1 MTLQELR
8 KQLKEEFLINEIES
22 PEADSGLLLMHALH
36 LSKTELLL
44 QNHTLADEDVAAVLQ
59 LASRRIKGEP
69 VRYIL
74 GVCPFMDLEFAVNPA
89 TLIPR
94 PETELLVEAVSE
106 RISGNSP
113 LSLWDIGCGSGC
125 IGITLA
131 HRHPNL
137 SVTELDISQ
146 RALDTAQTTAERY
159 ELSARIDFIKH
170 DILTGM
176 PNLSPPD
183 IIVSNPPYIPTKDLA
198 GLQKEVHL
206 FEPQTALDGG
216 EDGLMF
222 YRSIIANAPLPPGG
236 LLAFEIGYDQGESVP
251 RLMEE
256 SGYKD
261 VTLLH
266 DLAGHPRV
274 VFGFHE

>member
-8 KQLKEEFLINEIES
+8 KQLKEEFLLHEIES
-22 PEADSGLLLMHALH
+22 PEADSGLLLMHVLH

-44 QNHTLADEDVAAVLQ
+44 QNRPLAEQEVADVLQ
-59 LASRRIKGEP
+59 LANRRIKGEP
-69 VRYIL
+69 IRYIL
-74 GVCPFMDLEFAVNPA
+74 GFCPFMDLEFAVNAA

-94 PETELLVEAVSE
+94 PETELLVETVSKQ
-106 RISGNSP
+106 ILKDSP

-137 SVTELDISQ
+137 SVTELDISKK
-146 RALDTAQTTAERY
+146 ALDTARTTAERY
-159 ELSARIDFIKH
+159 GLSDRIGFIKH
-170 DILTGM
+170 DILKGM
-176 PNLSPPD
+176 PDLSPPD

-198 GLQKEVHL
+198 GLQKEVRL
-206 FEPQTALDGG
+206 FEPYSALDGG
-216 EDGLMF
+216 EDGLIF
-222 YRSIIANAPLPPGG
+222 YRSIIANAPLSQGG

-256 SGYKD
+256 SGYRD

-266 DLAGHPRV
+266 DLSGHPRV
-274 VFGFHE
+274 VFGFQK